1 MEEALREG
9 NILEFK
15 ALTMSKR
22 IFDQLREVKGESVEV
37 IGWVKDGPQE
47 WFVGKLGSAL
57 VKVSRLDMLDHYGR
71 EIGIERVREEAR
83 MLNMGVSQYLN
94 IKLDQY
100 RDSLPQIFIR

>member
-1 MEEALREG
+1 
-9 NILEFK
+9 
-15 ALTMSKR
+15 
-22 IFDQLREVKGESVEV
+22 
-37 IGWVKDGPQE
+37 
-47 WFVGKLGSAL
+47 
-57 VKVSRLDMLDHYGR
+57 MLDHYGR